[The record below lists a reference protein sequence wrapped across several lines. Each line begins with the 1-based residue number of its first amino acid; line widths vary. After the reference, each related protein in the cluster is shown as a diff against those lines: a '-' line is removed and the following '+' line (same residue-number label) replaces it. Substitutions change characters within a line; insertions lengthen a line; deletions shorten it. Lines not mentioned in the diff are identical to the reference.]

1 MVSCAA
7 EVLAKREI
15 IVALH
20 LEVSTAA
27 TTVHLDAA
35 EQACLDALPLAVECT
50 GRTDTRRME
59 IEDPLQD
66 RARAASSLLELE
78 SAEESC
84 SDAFVECTAVAAAR
98 EQDVRVALSAIA
110 SARSL
115 VQVTAAEQACEL
127 HANGLVSCATDV
139 QDRREQVLGLHMDV
153 RRSASSVELD
163 AAQNACNDA
172 DVECAA
178 HVATR
183 RAEVETPLLAYAR
196 AAPSLVEYARA
207 LASCDDGFVSC
218 ASTTSRRDA
227 IKAAVQA
234 TQQAGSL
241 LQLSAAEEAC
251 AFHES
256 GTVTCAPE
264 ALARREEIVS
274 LQLRV
279 RDASS
284 VAELDWAQQRC
295 EDAGVE
301 CKAATYTRRQAIEG
315 HWIDTVRRA
324 ASLAELAAAES
335 LCLDTGVGATDCH
348 GQTACGHRYFSI
360 GFKRLHGVSRVRF
373 VIFGGFYQGV

>member
-1 MVSCAA
+1 M
-7 EVLAKREI
+7 
-15 IVALH
+15 
-20 LEVSTAA
+20 
-27 TTVHLDAA
+27 
-35 EQACLDALPLAVECT
+35 
-50 GRTDTRRME
+50 
-59 IEDPLQD
+59 
-66 RARAASSLLELE
+66 
-78 SAEESC
+78 
-84 SDAFVECTAVAAAR
+84 
-98 EQDVRVALSAIA
+98 
-110 SARSL
+110 
-115 VQVTAAEQACEL
+115 
-127 HANGLVSCATDV
+127 
-139 QDRREQVLGLHMDV
+139 
-153 RRSASSVELD
+153 
-163 AAQNACNDA
+163 
-172 DVECAA
+172 
-178 HVATR
+178 
-183 RAEVETPLLAYAR
+183 
-196 AAPSLVEYARA
+196 
-207 LASCDDGFVSC
+207 SCDDGFVSC

-279 RDASS
+279 LDANS

-295 EDAGVE
+295 EDARVE

-335 LCLDTGVGATDCH
+335 LCLDTGVGATDCP

-373 VIFGGFYQGV
+373 VIFGGFYQGVW